1 MKVRLLEVSKILR
14 LHLPSPSLLP
24 FSLSLLVGVIFRP
37 CKCCYNPFLS
47 LRTYTSLDLSLSVLW
62 LLYSPTSSTTLFCLS
77 ILSSVC
83 EFGSILSFLIF
94 AFPSF
99 FFLAS
104 PLRLHTFFSFPLC
117 PGNRLRL
124 LSDLWLVDHGL
135 KTRRVLLYLPSNF
148 PGRTVRPRFSF
159 CIVRVTLRV
168 HLCLSSSAPQCS
180 LDWRPRQER
189 TGGRTHMLCVRANFG
204 ANFALPFLED
214 VDPLETTVVNRLIP
228 FYNGMSRDTEP
239 GWRTSNFLPNYSFF
253 SSVVL
258 GLIIKK
264 RVYSTYCHRQRS
276 CELVILTLCFWL

>member
-159 CIVRVTLRV
+159 CIVRVTYEFICVCRRRHPNAHWTDV
-168 HLCLSSSAPQCS
+168 RDRRGPEVGHTCCVY
-180 LDWRPRQER
+180 
-189 TGGRTHMLCVRANFG
+189 GRISGRIS
-204 ANFALPFLED
+204 P
-214 VDPLETTVVNRLIP
+214 
-228 FYNGMSRDTEP
+228 SR
-239 GWRTSNFLPNYSFF
+239 F
-253 SSVVL
+253 
-258 GLIIKK
+258 
-264 RVYSTYCHRQRS
+264 
-276 CELVILTLCFWL
+276 